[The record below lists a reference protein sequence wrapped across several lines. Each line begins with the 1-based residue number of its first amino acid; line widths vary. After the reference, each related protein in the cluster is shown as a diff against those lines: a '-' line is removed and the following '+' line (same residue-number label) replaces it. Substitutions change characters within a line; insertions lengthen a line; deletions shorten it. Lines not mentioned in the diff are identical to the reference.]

1 MLPDPE
7 RKLHRILVN
16 FPGPQNRHQMP
27 GLKLLEIKTGRRKQE
42 IIEGLQYLEDQGYIL
57 WPDKSTTEGIKVI
70 VYDVVE
76 KTQPKHKQSNTAY
89 WTSY

>member
-27 GLKLLEIKTGRRKQE
+27 GFKLLEIKTGRRKQE
-42 IIEGLQYLEDQGYIL
+42 IIKGLKYLEDQGYII
-57 WPDKSTTEGIKVI
+57 WPDKSTTEGI
-70 VYDVVE
+70 VVL
-76 KTQPKHKQSNTAY
+76 KFDCDPAPKKSLSRNINY
-89 WTSY
+89 WTY